1 MEMSVVYFVIRFTH
15 HIKNKNCDTRFLL
28 VLAFVYVDQPIV
40 VAAFVLFESM

>member
-1 MEMSVVYFVIRFTH
+1 MEMSVYFVIRFTH
-15 HIKNKNCDTRFLL
+15 HIKINCDTRFLL